1 VRFARAGAR
10 PQLRPARI
18 RPGSALLLAA
28 ATAASLAAGCQGP
41 GRGGGGPQ
49 VPITVAAIRGVD
61 NAPLYFGVR
70 NGTFARAGLDVTI
83 RQFGSVP
90 QELTALSNGSADIA
104 AGDYVDFF
112 YQVSKSSHPFL
123 RIIADGY
130 HAAPGMIEV
139 LTYPGSGITSPQGL
153 VHRTVGT
160 PPSQGIPVGS
170 GRPYSTET
178 LAAQSVLTNDGVDPT
193 QVKWRPMPT
202 AALIGALA
210 AHRVAAILVPEP
222 YIFEAETSI
231 GAIPVLDAASGA
243 TASLPLSGYF
253 ATASFIRQHA
263 QAVAD
268 FQAALE
274 QAQADAALATPVR
287 SELATQPGMTRQ
299 AAELIT
305 LGDYP
310 TSLNVGSIA
319 RVASLMFNFEM
330 LTPAINVSSL
340 VVR

>member
-1 VRFARAGAR
+1 
-10 PQLRPARI
+10 
-18 RPGSALLLAA
+18 
-28 ATAASLAAGCQGP
+28 
-41 GRGGGGPQ
+41 
-49 VPITVAAIRGVD
+49 
-61 NAPLYFGVR
+61 
-70 NGTFARAGLDVTI
+70 
-83 RQFGSVP
+83 
-90 QELTALSNGSADIA
+90 
-104 AGDYVDFF
+104 
-112 YQVSKSSHPFL
+112 
-123 RIIADGY
+123 
-130 HAAPGMIEV
+130 
-139 LTYPGSGITSPQGL
+139 
-153 VHRTVGT
+153 
-160 PPSQGIPVGS
+160 
-170 GRPYSTET
+170 
-178 LAAQSVLTNDGVDPT
+178 
-193 QVKWRPMPT
+193 MPT

-210 AHRVAAILVPEP
+210 AHRVAA
-222 YIFEAETSI
+222 
-231 GAIPVLDAASGA
+231 
-243 TASLPLSGYF
+243 SLLLSGYF

-268 FQAALE
+268 YQAALE